1 MSIVKNRK
9 LPIATLDERW
19 YELFPEGEKNSKIV
33 QLEQNLNQLLQRQGQ
48 LGNDIKEMKALKK
61 KLMDEIVE
69 NMGSG
74 KKHEQNKKFIEDL
87 NAKIEKASDE
97 LLDLPYLI
105 KESNEKLII
114 ESISLCYENLSRNE
128 QEIAKITEWISRMR
142 YELKN
147 KILLKQDIE
156 QKNTNIYSY
165 MHDILGVDLIEEFAN
180 MVALAQ
186 ITPGPVGLNAATYI
200 GYKQLGFWGA
210 VAGTL
215 GVTTPSLTIGMAIA
229 VFTQAFKENS
239 LVKAALTGIRPATL
253 GLIAAAVVF
262 FADTSIFT
270 APLSSLWQGAQS
282 FGIDWKATLI
292 FVCVL
297 VAEWR
302 WKVNMVWLMLG
313 AALLGCLLSLV

>member
-1 MSIVKNRK
+1 MGRKTNEKKLMSIVKNRK

-165 MHDILGVDLIEEFAN
+165 MHDILGVDLIEEFD
-180 MVALAQ
+180 Q
-186 ITPGPVGLNAATYI
+186 LN
-200 GYKQLGFWGA
+200 
-210 VAGTL
+210 
-215 GVTTPSLTIGMAIA
+215 P
-229 VFTQAFKENS
+229 
-239 LVKAALTGIRPATL
+239 
-253 GLIAAAVVF
+253 
-262 FADTSIFT
+262 
-270 APLSSLWQGAQS
+270 
-282 FGIDWKATLI
+282 
-292 FVCVL
+292 
-297 VAEWR
+297 
-302 WKVNMVWLMLG
+302 
-313 AALLGCLLSLV
+313 